1 MNMRLAAKTIAAALA
16 AGCSP
21 VADAPPTSD
30 PADRSSPAAATGFP
44 FEPTAEM
51 RAAFPNCTWEE
62 VRAAG
67 LAMHSFACPNARLVG
82 DETLPGFQLVTIEPN
97 GAETRTP
104 VVRVFSKPPEA
115 SIDAAL
121 EPVRAASPGWATATC
136 VFAPGTPNLGER
148 AVGRYLLMPT
158 GRALDVLE
166 ACLNLERE
174 VGCTPCG
181 SLGVPGTDAVTHTF
195 ETLDGAPEKVVF
207 VDWGFRSPQIYY
219 PESLRVVE

>member
-1 MNMRLAAKTIAAALA
+1 MNMRLATLIIAAALA
-16 AGCSP
+16 AACSP
-21 VADAPPTSD
+21 DTVAPPASD
-30 PADRSSPAAATGFP
+30 SASRSSDATGSP

-51 RAAFPNCTWEE
+51 AAAFPNCTWEE

-67 LAMHSFACPNARLVG
+67 LAMHSFSCPSARLVG
-82 DETLPGFQLVTIEPN
+82 DEALPGFQLVTIEPN

-104 VVRVFSKPPEA
+104 VVRVFSKPADAP
-115 SIDAAL
+115 IDAAL

-158 GRALDVLE
+158 GPAFDVLE
-166 ACLNLERE
+166 ACLNLERD

-181 SLGVPGTDAVTHTF
+181 PMGVPGTDAVTHTF
-195 ETLDGAPEKVVF
+195 EILDGAPDKVVF
-207 VDWGFRSPQIYY
+207 VDWGFVGPQVYD
-219 PESLRVVE
+219 PESLRVLE